1 MSQAPHA
8 NQFPMCYSAP
18 LVFDRMD
25 YIMITALLLKLA
37 VAIGFGMIIL
47 ALL

>member
-1 MSQAPHA
+1 MRQVPPAKRSPV
-8 NQFPMCYSAP
+8 CYSAP
-18 LVFDRMD
+18 LVLGRMD